1 MELISMAVRSISTRL
16 GPNPKAAA
24 VVAAASVAAVVVAV
38 PAEVVVVVDR
48 ASAANPAGNAPQN
61 TKYGGWGL
69 GPAADAKEAKL
80 WLRVRAH
87 HFRNGRRKSPG
98 WRNSATKLPNG
109 RSAN

>member
-1 MELISMAVRSISTRL
+1 MAVRSISTRL

-61 TKYGGWGL
+61 TKYGGWRL
-69 GPAADAKEAKL
+69 GPAADA
-80 WLRVRAH
+80 
-87 HFRNGRRKSPG
+87 
-98 WRNSATKLPNG
+98 
-109 RSAN
+109 